1 MKLLS
6 FAVPCYNS
14 EAYMEKCIES
24 LLPGGKDVEI
34 LIVDDG
40 SSDRT
45 AEIADAYA
53 ERYPG
58 IIRAIHQPNG
68 GHGAAV
74 NTGLKN
80 AAGIYFKVVD
90 SDDWL
95 DRDSYLRVL
104 KRLRTLIKLNTL
116 PDMFLAN
123 YVYEKEGS
131 KHKKVMRQKG
141 FPKEKMFGWDDV
153 GHLAKGHYILMHSV
167 IYRTQMLHDCGL
179 QLPEHTFYVDN
190 IYVYKPLPYVKNMY
204 YMDVDLYRYYIGR
217 EDQSVNEQTMI
228 RRIDQQIRVNKI
240 MFADV
245 NLLAVKDK
253 KCGRGYKHGG
263 YPQYKLKG
271 VQGQQAAF
279 WGGVFPNLCVIL
291 RGVVLAQ
298 GFFLRNAKI
307 LIKKQKHLLRVF
319 QDLTTRRR
327 CLKCISTRWQRIKFR
342 KLYYHITAALSNACR
357 LHKQAENP
365 H

>member
-190 IYVYKPLPYVKNMY
+190 IYVYKPLPYVNNMY

-217 EDQSVNEQTMI
+217 EDQSVNEEVMI
-228 RRIDQQIRVNKI
+228 GRIDQQIKVNKI
-240 MFADV
+240 MVEDYDLWKISNKRLRKYMFNYLEIITV
-245 NLLAVKDK
+245 VSTVLLLRSGTEENLEK
-253 KCGRGYKHGG
+253 KRELWKYIKHYDIRLFHHLRNGIMGNTMNLPGRGGRKLSVAA
-263 YPQYKLKG
+263 YKLTQKI
-271 VQGQQAAF
+271 V
-279 WGGVFPNLCVIL
+279 
-291 RGVVLAQ
+291 
-298 GFFLRNAKI
+298 GFN
-307 LIKKQKHLLRVF
+307 
-319 QDLTTRRR
+319 
-327 CLKCISTRWQRIKFR
+327 
-342 KLYYHITAALSNACR
+342 
-357 LHKQAENP
+357 
-365 H
+365 